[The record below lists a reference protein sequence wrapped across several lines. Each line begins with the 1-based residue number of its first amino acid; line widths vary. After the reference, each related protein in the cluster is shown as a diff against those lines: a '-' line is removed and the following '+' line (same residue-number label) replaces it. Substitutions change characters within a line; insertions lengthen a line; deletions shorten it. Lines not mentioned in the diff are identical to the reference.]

1 MPVARHC
8 PDRRSINRPPAPRT
22 TSPGEAHDDAANQ
35 ALAGRP
41 AHRRQPSRLPRAGR
55 PASDRVV
62 IGIVIASSTGSP
74 GLGFGRSFGLGRS
87 RRARQVTI
95 TVTEADG
102 CVATPNTVPAG
113 QVTFVI
119 TNVDALGVTE
129 VELVV
134 RPADRRR
141 TGEPGARLR
150 QHLLR
155 PAGRRHL
162 PGLLPRREHRARPFT
177 VTGEAAAQSAD
188 LTALLNQATIDYA
201 TYVDDQ
207 ISFLLVPVQELA
219 AAIKAGDLAAAQA
232 AYIKA
237 RPFYER
243 IEPVAESFP
252 DLDPAIDLRIGDVE
266 AGTTWTGFHPI
277 EQGLFEKQSTDGLSA
292 LADQLVADVQTLQ
305 TQAAKLSDAT
315 RAGTAGG
322 YQAFEIANGASALL
336 DEVLASK
343 ITGEEEAYSKI
354 DLLDFEANV
363 EGSLQAFATLEA
375 RARPDRPDAGPADLG
390 GLRRAD
396 RRRWPRTGTRRRPSG
411 WTPYDQLTAEDKKA
425 LTDALLAVQEP
436 LSAIS
441 AKITN

>member
-1 MPVARHC
+1 MGVTMTIRQS
-8 PDRRSINRPPAPRT
+8 RRWPAVLLTAGALVLTACGSSTPT
-22 TSPGEAHDDAANQ
+22 ASPAGSEPSSASGAAPASGSAAAGAPGE
-35 ALAGRP
+35 
-41 AHRRQPSRLPRAGR
+41 
-55 PASDRVV
+55 
-62 IGIVIASSTGSP
+62 
-74 GLGFGRSFGLGRS
+74 
-87 RRARQVTI
+87 VTV

-102 CVATPNTVPAG
+102 CVATPDTAPAG

-119 TNVDALGVTE
+119 TNVDALSVTE
-129 VELVV
+129 VELVSDQRIV
-134 RPADRRR
+134 
-141 TGEPGARLR
+141 GERENLAPGFDSTFSARLDGGTYQVFCPGA
-150 QHLLR
+150 
-155 PAGRRHL
+155 AT
-162 PGLLPRREHRARPFT
+162 EKRPFT

-188 LTALLNQATIDYA
+188 LTALLDQATVDYG

-207 ISFLLVPVQELA
+207 ITFLLVPVRELA

-252 DLDPAIDLRIGDVE
+252 DLDPAIDLRVGDVE

-277 EQGLFEKQSTDGLSA
+277 EQALFEKQATAGLSQ
-292 LADQLVADVQTLQ
+292 LADQLVVDVQTLQ
-305 TQAAKLSDAT
+305 AEAAKLSAAT
-315 RAGTAGG
+315 AAGTAGG
-322 YQAFEIANGASALL
+322 YQAFEIANGSATLL

-363 EGSLQAFATLEA
+363 EGSLQSFATLKPA
-375 RARPDRPDAGPADLG
+375 LDQIDPTLVPQIAAAFDALTAVLDKYRDPAS
-390 GLRRAD
+390 A
-396 RRRWPRTGTRRRPSG
+396 SG
-411 WTPYDQLTAEDKKA
+411 WVSYDQLTAADKKV
-425 LTDALLAVQEP
+425 LTDALLVVQEP

>member
-1 MPVARHC
+1 MGVTMTIRQS
-8 PDRRSINRPPAPRT
+8 RRWPAVLLTAGALVLTACGSSTPT
-22 TSPGEAHDDAANQ
+22 ASPAGSEPSSASGAAPASGSAAAGAPGE
-35 ALAGRP
+35 
-41 AHRRQPSRLPRAGR
+41 
-55 PASDRVV
+55 
-62 IGIVIASSTGSP
+62 
-74 GLGFGRSFGLGRS
+74 
-87 RRARQVTI
+87 VTV

-102 CVATPNTVPAG
+102 CVATPDTAPAG

-119 TNVDALGVTE
+119 TNVDALSVTE
-129 VELVV
+129 VELVSDQRIV
-134 RPADRRR
+134 
-141 TGEPGARLR
+141 GERENLAPGFDSTFSARLDGGTYQVFCPGA
-150 QHLLR
+150 
-155 PAGRRHL
+155 AT
-162 PGLLPRREHRARPFT
+162 EKRPFT

-188 LTALLNQATIDYA
+188 LTALLDQATVDYG

-207 ISFLLVPVQELA
+207 ITFLLVPVQELA

-252 DLDPAIDLRIGDVE
+252 DLDPAIDLRVGDVE

-277 EQGLFEKQSTDGLSA
+277 EQALFEKQATAGLSQ
-292 LADQLVADVQTLQ
+292 LADQLVVDVQTLQ
-305 TQAAKLSDAT
+305 AEAAKLSAAT
-315 RAGTAGG
+315 AAGTAGG
-322 YQAFEIANGASALL
+322 YQAFEIANGSATLL

-363 EGSLQAFATLEA
+363 EGSLQSFATLKPA
-375 RARPDRPDAGPADLG
+375 LDQIDPTLVPQIAAAFDALTAVLDKYRDPAS
-390 GLRRAD
+390 A
-396 RRRWPRTGTRRRPSG
+396 SG
-411 WTPYDQLTAEDKKA
+411 WVSYDQLTAADKKV
-425 LTDALLAVQEP
+425 LTDALLVVQEP